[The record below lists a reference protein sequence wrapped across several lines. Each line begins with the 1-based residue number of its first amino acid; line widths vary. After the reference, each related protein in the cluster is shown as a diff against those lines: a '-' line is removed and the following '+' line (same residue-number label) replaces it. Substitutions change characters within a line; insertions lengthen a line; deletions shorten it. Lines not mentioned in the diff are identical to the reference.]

1 MEHFVLRA
9 KALIID
15 AVIVTLFSMLI
26 DNILYIILSFINN
39 QTLLAWYPTV
49 VLIVVTM
56 LYFTIFEAK
65 TNKTLGKKMTPLYV
79 SDEEGYMSYKKAFIR
94 NLTKIYWIPLIFDI
108 IIGKVLNYPS
118 RLFDKLAGTD
128 VYSDIEL
135 EEVEFEE

>member
-1 MEHFVLRA
+1 MEHFVLRT

-26 DNILYIILSFINN
+26 DNILYIVLSIVNN
-39 QTLLAWYPTV
+39 QLLLAYYPSA
-49 VLIVVTM
+49 VLVVVTM

-65 TNKTLGKKMTPLYV
+65 TNKTLGKKVTHLYV

-94 NLTKIYWIPLIFDI
+94 NLTKIYWVPLIFDVI
-108 IIGKVLNYPS
+108 LGKILNCPS

-135 EEVEFEE
+135 EEVEE

>member
-65 TNKTLGKKMTPLYV
+65 TNKTLGKKMTHLYV

-108 IIGKVLNYPS
+108 ILGKVLNCPS

>member
-26 DNILYIILSFINN
+26 DNILYILLSFINN

-65 TNKTLGKKMTPLYV
+65 TN
-79 SDEEGYMSYKKAFIR
+79 
-94 NLTKIYWIPLIFDI
+94 
-108 IIGKVLNYPS
+108 VLKP
-118 RLFDKLAGTD
+118 
-128 VYSDIEL
+128 
-135 EEVEFEE
+135 